1 MQKNKKTKRW
11 EKVPLIIKEPVPP
24 LRDLFVSCKIS
35 VKFSAVLFPLRRV

>member
-24 LRDLFVSCKIS
+24 LRNLFVSCNNYNTT
-35 VKFSAVLFPLRRV
+35 VCL